1 MIQNEGELLE
11 ALDDIPYPPFEMA
24 VLDAL
29 GRVGIVYADE
39 DAMLGIQ
46 RLAYEDE
53 PNDPEIVTQA
63 DFPMIRLV
71 PEHANRSTDA

>member
-11 ALDDIPYPPFEMA
+11 ALNDIAYPPFQMA
-24 VLDAL
+24 VLDAS
-29 GRVGIVYADE
+29 GQIGIVFADE
-39 DAMLGIQ
+39 DAVLGIQ

-53 PNDPEIVTQA
+53 PNDPVSITAA

-71 PEHANRSTDA
+71 PEHTNGSTK